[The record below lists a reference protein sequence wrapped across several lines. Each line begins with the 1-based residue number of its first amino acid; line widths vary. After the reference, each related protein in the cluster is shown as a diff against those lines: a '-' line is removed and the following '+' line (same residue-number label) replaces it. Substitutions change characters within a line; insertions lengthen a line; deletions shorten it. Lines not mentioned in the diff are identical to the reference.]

1 MYPSNFVLYTGML
14 LKLGAFNIQ
23 ADFYEINVLTKG
35 KYFHP
40 SIVILSV
47 VIGYITVTRYCKPTF
62 IRYDFFGELHE
73 INSVEAIG
81 I

>member
-1 MYPSNFVLYTGML
+1 ML
-14 LKLGAFNIQ
+14 LTFKQI
-23 ADFYEINVLTKG
+23 FYEINVLTKG
-35 KYFHP
+35 KYFYP
-40 SIVILSV
+40 ASIVILSV

>member
-1 MYPSNFVLYTGML
+1 ML
-14 LKLGAFNIQ
+14 LTFKQI
-23 ADFYEINVLTKG
+23 FYEINVLTKG

-73 INSVEAIG
+73 INLVEAIG